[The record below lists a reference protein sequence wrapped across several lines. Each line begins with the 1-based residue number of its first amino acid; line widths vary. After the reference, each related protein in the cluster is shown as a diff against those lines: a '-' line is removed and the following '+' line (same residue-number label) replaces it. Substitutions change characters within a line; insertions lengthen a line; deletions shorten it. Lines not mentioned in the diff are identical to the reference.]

1 MNHGQ
6 YFKNWKKTCLT
17 IINVGILAI
26 ACAIVSLLDDFYN
39 LAFRFRTNFHLVWIG
54 SLGIRCRD
62 SRRLRHCQ
70 LVLRQH
76 YLIIEKASTKRDL
89 QPSIELT
96 LSIKRHNVFDNVL
109 DRIHIPK

>member
-1 MNHGQ
+1 MLTVGLPAIFWLHMNQGQ
-6 YFKNWKKTCLT
+6 YFKNWKKICLT

-39 LAFRFRTNFHLVWIG
+39 LTLRFRTNICLVWIG

-76 YLIIEKASTKRDL
+76 YLIVEKPAQKEIFNP
-89 QPSIELT
+89 Q
-96 LSIKRHNVFDNVL
+96 
-109 DRIHIPK
+109 